1 MPKKPTI
8 VPSELLGA
16 ALAWEE
22 LRESYW
28 SRLGCDTTD
37 IRMKINGLERRVQTE
52 SMEQG

>member
-1 MPKKPTI
+1 MKRPTI
-8 VPSELLGA
+8 IPTELIPA
-16 ALAWEE
+16 AIGWER

-52 SMEQG
+52 SMEQS

>member
-22 LRESYW
+22 LRESFW
-28 SRLGCDTTD
+28 SQLGRDTQEIRL
-37 IRMKINGLERRVQTE
+37 KINGLQHRIQRE